1 MALGL
6 QLLAKAP
13 NSEPSGWA
21 RYRSM
26 TDLVPLAVATSSVGL
41 SEIEFSQD
49 VPIPNGAVSD
59 SRPLVS
65 IMSWS
70 VLLGS
75 KWNVIWVAFRCLT
88 EFEIDSSI
96 T

>member
-1 MALGL
+1 
-6 QLLAKAP
+6 
-13 NSEPSGWA
+13 
-21 RYRSM
+21 M
-26 TDLVPLAVATSSVGL
+26 TDLVPVAVSTISVGL

-49 VPIPNGAVSD
+49 VPIPFVGAAD

-70 VLLGS
+70 VLLGA
-75 KWNVIWVAFRCLT
+75 KWNVILVAFRCLT